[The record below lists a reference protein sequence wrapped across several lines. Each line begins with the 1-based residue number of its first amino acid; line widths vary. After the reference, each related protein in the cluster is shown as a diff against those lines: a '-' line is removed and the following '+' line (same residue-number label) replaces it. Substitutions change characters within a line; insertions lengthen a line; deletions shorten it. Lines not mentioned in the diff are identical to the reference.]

1 MYSPFEQ
8 FEPLPFF
15 VASKMGF
22 FYVLFTNVTLVA
34 FIMYAGLFF
43 FFNGPFVRANAIK
56 YDNNVYADFYSVRN
70 YNIFFHKD
78 SFFVG
83 FDYLSNFYR
92 KKVFSF
98 FSSIKSSSPVAL
110 FYSFLYKT
118 AAFSVFIN
126 RNLLGIKSSRGAYS
140 DFYSSFLEVLKR
152 KSFDTVLTSEFSRK
166 LSGSFLSNVFV
177 KNKFNVLASH
187 NSNIS
192 KDSNAL
198 TISFLRHIIL
208 VSFFFKKLVS
218 NVYVYVFQGIY
229 AFALDLIT
237 STFCAGDL
245 KKSLRYF
252 PFFFSLFSFI
262 LFLNCIGLI
271 PYSSTV
277 TSYAC
282 VTLLLTFMVLF
293 GAYYLVFSIH
303 GLKFFSLFCPQGC
316 PFGLIFFLI
325 PIEFISYVFRM
336 VSLSAR
342 LFANMMAGHA
352 LLAVL
357 TGFSWVMF
365 NSSDVGIVAGGTLP
379 MIVVFMLF
387 FLETGIAIVQAI
399 VFTILSCMYID
410 EAINLSH

>member
-15 VASKMGF
+15 IASKTGF
-22 FYVLFTNVTLVA
+22 FYILFTNVTLVA

-43 FFNGPFVRANAIK
+43 FFNGPFVKSNVVK
-56 YDNNVYADFYSVRN
+56 YDNDIYTDFYSVRD
-70 YNIFFHKD
+70 YNVFFHKD

-83 FDYLSNFYR
+83 FDYLSSFY
-92 KKVFSF
+92 KKKIFNLF
-98 FSSIKSSSPVAL
+98 PNIKSSSKEGS
-110 FYSFLYKT
+110 FFSFLYKQASLSLYLNNET
-118 AAFSVFIN
+118 LNVKTEN
-126 RNLLGIKSSRGAYS
+126 PGYKN
-140 DFYSSFLEVLKR
+140 FYSLFLAALKNKSADILGLNLSREVGASFL
-152 KSFDTVLTSEFSRK
+152 
-166 LSGSFLSNVFV
+166 
-177 KNKFNVLASH
+177 KNTYVQNKISLVSVI
-187 NSNIS
+187 NSNIN
-192 KDSNAL
+192 KDNNDL
-198 TISFLRHIIL
+198 TTSFLRHIIL

-229 AFALDLIT
+229 AFALDLVT
-237 STFCAGDL
+237 STFCSADL

-282 VTLLLTFMVLF
+282 ITLLLTFMVLF

-303 GLKFFSLFCPQGC
+303 GLKFFGLFCPQGC

-325 PIEFISYVFRM
+325 PIEFISYIFRM

-365 NSSDVGIVAGGTLP
+365 NSSEIGVSIAGTLP